1 MNSFQEGRSGVS
13 AAHPLA
19 VDVGLDIVKKGGNAV
34 DASIAISFALSVL
47 EPYGSGIG
55 GGGVMMIHSNN
66 DQKPSFYDYRECAPW
81 KGSVSNLKIGVP
93 GFIKGM
99 ERIHDDLGTLKWNHL
114 IEPAIHLAEGGY
126 PAHSVLI
133 QQLAISEH
141 LNRSGLSQFYD
152 DGVPKALKTSIKQP
166 QLAATLTE
174 IAKHGSDVFYTGE
187 IGKSI
192 CETVPDLHLSDLQRY
207 TVRKSEV
214 LQGSYDDYTI
224 YSAPAPLAG
233 SMLIQLLQMSEMM
246 KLEQF
251 DRYSAD
257 FIDQLA
263 QILRTCYAERILF
276 NEDPEFSDMDQQDFI
291 SQQHCERLLNKVFVK
306 NELYKEQYFT
316 QTFDYNNTT
325 AFVVVDGNGMM
336 VSTTNTLSD
345 LFGSGICVN
354 GFFLNNQMRNFSEP
368 PITRNKLEPGKKPQS
383 FIAPSILISEKE
395 KIIIG
400 SSGGKR
406 IPNMLTKILIQH
418 IKQGLPLQSVTD
430 AFRYFVDED
439 YIFMEER
446 LPESEERILLE
457 RDYSLKYYP
466 NSIFYGGV
474 HALSLL
480 PNKIEGSADPR
491 RGGKWMCV

>member
-1 MNSFQEGRSGVS
+1 MGHVQKKRAGVS
-13 AAHPLA
+13 AAHPQA
-19 VDVGLDIVKKGGNAV
+19 VDVGLDIMKKGGNAV

-55 GGGVMMIHSNN
+55 GGGVMMIHSTEEK
-66 DQKPSFYDYRECAPW
+66 KPSFYDYRECAPW
-81 KGSVSNLKIGVP
+81 EGTISNLKIGVP

-99 ERIHDDLGTLKWNHL
+99 ERIHTDLGTLKWNNL
-114 IEPAIHLAEGGY
+114 IEPAIHLAEDGY

-133 QQLAISEH
+133 KQLDISGH

-174 IAKHGSDVFYTGE
+174 IAKHGSDVFYSGE
-187 IGKSI
+187 IGKAI
-192 CETVPDLHLSDLQRY
+192 CETIPDLHLNDLQRY

-214 LQGSYDDYTI
+214 LQGSYDDYII

-233 SMLIQLLQMSEMM
+233 SMLIQLLQMSEMI

-257 FIDQLA
+257 FIDLLA
-263 QILRTCYAERILF
+263 QVLRTCYAERTLF
-276 NEDPEFSDMDQQDFI
+276 NEDPEFSDMDQRDFI
-291 SQQHCERLLNKVFVK
+291 SQQHCERLLNKTFVK

-325 AFVVVDGNGMM
+325 AFVVVDDNGMM

-345 LFGSGICVN
+345 LFGSGVCVN

-368 PITRNKLEPGKKPQS
+368 PLARNKVEPGKKPQS

-395 KIIIG
+395 TIVIG

-406 IPNMLTKILIQH
+406 IPNMLTKILIQY
-418 IKQGLPLQSVTD
+418 IKQGLPLQKATD
-430 AFRYFVDED
+430 AFRYFIDED
-439 YIFMEER
+439 HIFMEER
-446 LPESEERILLE
+446 LPESEEWILLKKG
-457 RDYSLKYYP
+457 YSLKYSP

-480 PNKIEGSADPR
+480 SDNIKGSADPR
-491 RGGKWMCV
+491 RGGNWRCV

>member
-1 MNSFQEGRSGVS
+1 MQGFQGGSSGVS
-13 AAHPLA
+13 AAHPQA
-19 VDVGLDIVKKGGNAV
+19 VDVGLAIMKKGGNAV
-34 DASIAISFALSVL
+34 DSSIAISFALSVL

-55 GGGVMMIHSNN
+55 GGGVMMIHSND

-81 KGSVSNLKIGVP
+81 EGSVSNLKIGVP

-99 ERIHDDLGTLKWNHL
+99 ERIHNDLGTLKWHEL
-114 IEPAIHLAEGGY
+114 IEPAIYLAEDGY
-126 PAHSVLI
+126 PAHSVLRK
-133 QQLAISEH
+133 QLDISEH

-166 QLAATLTE
+166 QLADTLTE
-174 IAKHGSDVFYTGE
+174 IAKHGSGVFYTGE

-214 LQGSYDDYTI
+214 LQGAYDDYII

-233 SMLIQLLQMSEMM
+233 SMLIQLLQMSELI

-251 DRYSAD
+251 DRYSSD

-263 QILRTCYAERILF
+263 QIVRACYEERTLF
-276 NEDPEFSDMDQQDFI
+276 NEDPEFCDLDHRDFI
-291 SQQHCERLLNKVFVK
+291 SQQHCERLLKKAIVK
-306 NELYKEQYFT
+306 NDFYKEPNSN

-325 AFVVVDGNGMM
+325 AFVVVDDNGMM

-345 LFGSGICVN
+345 LFGSGVCVK

-395 KIIIG
+395 KIVIG

-418 IKQGLPLQSVTD
+418 IKQGLSLQSVTD
-430 AFRYFVDED
+430 AFRYFIDED
-439 YIFMEER
+439 YIFLEEK
-446 LPESEERILLE
+446 LPKSEERTLLE
-457 RDYSLKYYP
+457 KGYSLKYSP

-480 PNKIEGSADPR
+480 SDSIEGCADPR
-491 RGGKWMCV
+491 RGGKWDGM